1 MRENHVTKLIAR
13 SVADL
18 RAEGDDVDDTAPRFG
33 VRARQ
38 TAPGAVDDEPAEE
51 PALDPDDLS
60 SRLRRPVAGHHHNP
74 TTIAHVEAARQL
86 RQLRDAGVAD
96 HEMSWALFAAVRR
109 RLVETYDLPGSFAT
123 TLAHR
128 ATAEVDPHLRG
139 R

>member
-1 MRENHVTKLIAR
+1 MRENPVAKLIAQ

-18 RAEGDDVDDTAPRFG
+18 RAEGDDLDDTAPRMG
-33 VRARQ
+33 VRAR
-38 TAPGAVDDEPAEE
+38 PYGAGDEPPADG
-51 PALDPDDLS
+51 PALDPDELAR
-60 SRLRRPVAGHHHNP
+60 RLRRPVAGHHHSP

-86 RQLRDAGVAD
+86 GQLREAGVPD

>member
-1 MRENHVTKLIAR
+1 MRESPVAKLIAQ

-18 RAEGDDVDDTAPRFG
+18 RAEGDDVDDTAPRMG
-33 VRARQ
+33 RRAR
-38 TAPGAVDDEPAEE
+38 AIGGASVDDPPTDESS
-51 PALDPDDLS
+51 LDPDELAR
-60 SRLRRPVAGHHHNP
+60 RLRRPVAGHHHSP

-86 RQLRDAGVAD
+86 GQLRDAGVPD

-128 ATAEVDPHLRG
+128 ATAEVDPHLR
-139 R
+139 

>member
-1 MRENHVTKLIAR
+1 MRESHVAKLIAR

-18 RAEGDDVDDTAPRFG
+18 RAEGDDVDDTAPRMG
-33 VRARQ
+33 LRAR
-38 TAPGAVDDEPAEE
+38 PVGGGDAEDAATDG
-51 PALDPDDLS
+51 PALDPDELS
-60 SRLRRPVAGHHHNP
+60 ARLRRPVAGHHHSP

-86 RQLRDAGVAD
+86 GQLREAGVPD